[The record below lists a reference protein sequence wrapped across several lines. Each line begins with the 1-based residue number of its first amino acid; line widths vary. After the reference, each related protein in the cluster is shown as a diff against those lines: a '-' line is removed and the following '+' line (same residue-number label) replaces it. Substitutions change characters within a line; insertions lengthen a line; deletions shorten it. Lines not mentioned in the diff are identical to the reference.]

1 MEWGIDS
8 SKIGVMRFSAGG
20 HLAATISTHQEYGVC
35 PEFQVLFY
43 PVITMDKSYTDI
55 SAHGI
60 DS

>member
-1 MEWGIDS
+1 
-8 SKIGVMRFSAGG
+8 MRFSAGG